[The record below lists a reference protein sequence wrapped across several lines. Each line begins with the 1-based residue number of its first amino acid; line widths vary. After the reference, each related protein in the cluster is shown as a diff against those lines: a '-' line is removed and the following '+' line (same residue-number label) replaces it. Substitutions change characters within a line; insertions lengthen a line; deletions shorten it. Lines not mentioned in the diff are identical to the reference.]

1 MTRTLTVGSLFAG
14 IGGLDLGVALAL
26 SREGMRVET
35 VWQVE
40 WNPYCRA
47 VLARHFPRAAQHGD
61 ITGLDAAML
70 AGVDGVIAG
79 FPCQPASLAGKRKA
93 QDDDRW
99 LWPDVARLLG
109 DLRPRFVFLENVA
122 GLLSAGT
129 HRGGALGEVLGDLA
143 RLRYDAWWACVR
155 AEEAGA
161 PHRRERWFCLA
172 VRDVDVGDAHRKRSP
187 LGGGER
193 RDVREELAA
202 SARAGGPEL
211 AHPERRGRRTE
222 GFARMGCAMGR
233 RGEGS
238 DDATTASDADSRE
251 LADAARIAEREPA
264 DTPDA
269 VATRGNAR
277 MEPRRGGELADA
289 DGGTPQRNQPQ
300 RIAERGDAPGAGAR
314 GEGMADA
321 DDGRGE
327 GPDAG
332 GARAGWD
339 GAVGNGADAE
349 GVADPRAIGREWS
362 TQRDLFAAGE
372 LVPQRGDDA
381 PRRAVDRGGRDGSS
395 DGSSDGCVAGARVD
409 GGRCPGC
416 ERCDGRIAQP
426 GVGGGA
432 DGVPA
437 GLDRTPARDD
447 VEEGALLATLAA
459 HRWPAG
465 RGEPQAPWEA
475 PRVAAAVDRR
485 RDRLSALGNAVVP
498 QQAALAFAYLVAEA
512 RRDGVEPW

>member
-99 LWPDVARLLG
+99 LWPDVERLLR

-172 VRDVDVGDAHRKRSP
+172 VADVLRDGLEGQLAAGAAPRAT
-187 LGGGER
+187 LGGG
-193 RDVREELAA
+193 
-202 SARAGGPEL
+202 
-211 AHPERRGRRTE
+211 
-222 GFARMGCAMGR
+222 
-233 RGEGS
+233 
-238 DDATTASDADSRE
+238 E

-269 VATRGNAR
+269 VADRGNAR

-289 DGGTPQRNQPQ
+289 DGDAPQRDQPQ
-300 RIAERGDAPGAGAR
+300 RVAERGDEAGAGAC
-314 GEGMADA
+314 GEGLADA
-321 DDGRGE
+321 GRFAGNWRANGDSGG
-327 GPDAG
+327 GPDG
-332 GARAGWD
+332 K
-339 GAVGNGADAE
+339 
-349 GVADPRAIGREWS
+349 
-362 TQRDLFAAGE
+362 QRDLFAAGE
-372 LVPQRGDDA
+372 LIPQRGDDA
-381 PRRAVDRGGRDGSS
+381 PRRLADRGGRDGS
-395 DGSSDGCVAGARVD
+395 GDGCIAGARVD

-432 DGVPA
+432 DGAPA

-498 QQAALAFAYLVAEA
+498 QQAALALAYLVAEA
-512 RRDGVEPW
+512 RRDGVEPFAPTSHASCQSPRLARDGTEGVSLADRDGLPPRDDRSRVSSEPDHA